1 MKKGLF
7 LLSLFFLLAVSCSV
21 HELDTKAPVFFE
33 DEVFYAKLESYS
45 EPETKVYVDDKI
57 KILWD
62 EKDQISIFNKT
73 SHNQQYEFDG
83 ETGDNSGAFNKLS
96 EGDGPEEPLSY
107 ICAVYPYL
115 KDTRVN
121 KEGILTLTLPAE
133 QAYREGSFGPGA
145 NTMVSATE
153 DNLLKFKNVG
163 GYLVLKFYGEGVSVK
178 SIKLEGNNGELLS
191 GKAKTKPAV
200 GAVPSIE
207 MERTAG
213 TSITLNCATP
223 VKLGATKEDAVQFWM
238 VVPPTNFTKGFKL
251 TVTDSEGNELVKET
265 SADLSI
271 ARNGVLRIA
280 AVKAMTKPVKYA
292 KTSTLSVGGTYL
304 IVDVND
310 SKLFKGATDGS
321 YLTVTPESGVITD
334 TDGSM
339 AAYEF
344 TVENDGDK
352 YYLKFNDGK
361 YLVCDYTNNSAAGLA
376 YVDAASDV
384 KYPYALTVV
393 NNGGFCF
400 STTQVGT
407 PTATDQVLY
416 YREPGGNNTDR
427 FKIGGTGRGV
437 GVHLYVIGGKLDRGL
452 GFSSEEVTCYLGDN
466 PETPILSGTYT
477 TVTYSSSDDR
487 IATVDANGQVKLLT
501 TGTVTITATVDED
514 GQYNAATA
522 SYTLKIKRLKTTP
535 QYVRVTS
542 PSQINTNGEYVIV
555 YDDGVTPKVFK
566 PVLSTNKTSFM
577 ITNNASDVTIDEDEI
592 EASEVDGYRI
602 LLSNQQ
608 GEKFAILVPEA
619 DGLIDYYLVASM
631 SQSVFVASTTEA
643 NYRTTFKLSN
653 DGVLTMTANNKQ
665 LLRYSSRAFSLGDE
679 SANMYLFVRNEG
691 PVKQR
696 QYPYFAEGAVTWF
709 VGEDYEIGESYDPQ
723 LVIDAHTTVTYSAEP
738 ESVAK
743 IENGKIKIMGAGT
756 ATITA
761 TAAKSDS
768 YFTASTNYSLRI
780 RNAAGGW
787 VNLGDFNLENEALTA
802 YLNDAITSYSDTDD
816 AEKTVMDKYIS
827 GTYASM
833 DRKDCPAPVRIT
845 WVDAA
850 SNNTVISIFEDNS
863 LKNPV
868 WKQDASVAATSAE
881 VYNLIPGRTY
891 YYTVSENDEVWEKGY
906 FSTSGRRRMLKVSNS
921 KGRGYA
927 NNCRDLGG
935 LEVVDKGVKKT
946 IKYGQLFRGT
956 NMDKTKQDAEW
967 PILLEFMKVG
977 RDIDLRNGE
986 TIGTSFGSDGSYN
999 RYRPLPQTIDYT
1011 APGFMDSNNFP
1022 DLTVKEKVYEVVM
1035 AFFNTV
1041 KSGKAVYFHCYSG
1054 ADRTGY
1060 ISMLIE
1066 GLLGVSEKDCSID
1079 YELTSFCESVG
1090 GRYRTGKPTDY
1101 DFRDGIAF
1109 LRGQKGDTFQDKIE
1123 NYLVNEVGIRL
1134 ADIDD
1139 FKSRMLE

>member
-21 HELDTKAPVFFE
+21 HELDTKVPVFFE
-33 DEVFYAKLESYS
+33 DDVFYAELESYS
-45 EPETKVYVDDKI
+45 EPETKVFVDDKI

-73 SHNQQYEFDG
+73 SHNQQYEFG
-83 ETGDNSGAFNKLS
+83 GKTGDNSGTFNKLS

-115 KDTRVN
+115 KDTKVN

-133 QAYREGSFGPGA
+133 QTYREGSFGPGA
-145 NTMVSATE
+145 NTMISVTE

-163 GYLVLKFYGEGVSVK
+163 GYLVLMFYGEGVAVK

-200 GAVPSIE
+200 GAVPLIE

-213 TSITLNCATP
+213 TSVTLNCATP

-251 TVTDSEGNELVKET
+251 TVTDSEGNEFVKET

-292 KTSTLSVGGTYL
+292 KTSTLSVGSTYL

-310 SKLFKGATDGS
+310 SKMFKGATDGS
-321 YLTVTPESGVITD
+321 YLTVAPESGVITD

-487 IATVDANGQVKLLT
+487 IATVDANGQVRLLT

-555 YDDGVTPKVFK
+555 YDDGVTTKVFK

-577 ITNNASDVTIDEDEI
+577 TTNNASDVTIDEDEI

-696 QYPYFAEGAVTWF
+696 QYPYFAEGAVTWS

-723 LVIDAHTTVTYSAEP
+723 PVIDAHTTVTYSAEP

-802 YLNDAITSYSDTDD
+802 FLNDAITSYSDTDD

-956 NMDKTKQDAEW
+956 NMDKTKQDTEW

-1109 LRGQKGDTFQDKIE
+1109 LRGQEGDTFQDKIE
-1123 NYLVNEVGIRL
+1123 NYLVNEVGISR